1 MIKAACQLT
10 SECASVQ
17 ALTGAA
23 CGPAI
28 DVWSLGCVLAEV
40 ALQRPLFPATSAAEL
55 MQQVQRLLHTP
66 KPYVIVLRMY
76 CCLRGI
82 SCDSACLMCGPWDVL
97 AEVALQWPLF
107 PATSAA
113 ELMQQVQH

>member
-55 MQQVQRLLHTP
+55 MQQVQHCWLK
-66 KPYVIVLRMY
+66 KPSEMNHNSYDI
-76 CCLRGI
+76 
-82 SCDSACLMCGPWDVL
+82 
-97 AEVALQWPLF
+97 
-107 PATSAA
+107 
-113 ELMQQVQH
+113 